1 MLTAIFN
8 YCVHLLLH
16 LLDFKSSELPT
27 INRLLTFCYYS
38 IVSNYKTRHH
48 IITKNPKITSLI
60 LLRLY
65 MKYFL
70 LRESGYELLIL

>member
-8 YCVHLLLH
+8 YRVHLLLH

-38 IVSNYKTRHH
+38 IVSSYKTRHH
-48 IITKNPKITSLI
+48 IITKNSKITSLI
-60 LLRLY
+60 LLRLC

-70 LRESGYELLIL
+70 LRESGYKLLIL